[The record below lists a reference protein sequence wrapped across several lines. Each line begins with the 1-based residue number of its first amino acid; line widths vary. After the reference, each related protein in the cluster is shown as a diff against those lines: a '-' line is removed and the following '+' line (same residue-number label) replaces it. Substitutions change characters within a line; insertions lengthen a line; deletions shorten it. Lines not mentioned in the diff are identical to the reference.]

1 MKINHKQYNHISF
14 DLWLTLIRSNPEF
27 KGKRNLLFRDFF
39 EINASIEEVTQVIR
53 YYDVLCNKMN
63 ENTGLNINT
72 YEIYYFILNKL
83 NVDISGI
90 TIAHLDQFYIETET
104 LFFEYKP
111 QLMYPAIHKLFDELK
126 SENKS
131 MNILSNTGFIK
142 GKTLRKLMTEYGF
155 QDQFDFQ
162 IYSDEVG
169 FSKPNHQI
177 FKLVEDQVKLNR
189 NLEQKDVVHVGDN
202 IIADYNGAIAY
213 GFGAILL
220 NL

>member
-1 MKINHKQYNHISF
+1 M
-14 DLWLTLIRSNPEF
+14 
-27 KGKRNLLFRDFF
+27 
-39 EINASIEEVTQVIR
+39 EEVTQVIR

-63 ENTGLNINT
+63 EKTGLNINT

-83 NVDISGI
+83 NVDISEI
-90 TIAHLDQFYIETET
+90 NIIQLDQFYKETET
-104 LFFEYKP
+104 LFFDYKP
-111 QLMYPAIHKLFDELK
+111 QLMYPGIHRLFEELK

-142 GKTLRKLMTEYGF
+142 GKTLRKLMAEYGF
-155 QDQFDFQ
+155 EQHFDFQ

-169 FSKPNHQI
+169 ISKPNLQI
-177 FKLVEDQVKLNR
+177 FKLVDDQVKKNR

-202 IIADYNGAIAY
+202 IIADYNGAKSY

-220 NL
+220 NT